1 MKSKKLEINKIPI
14 IKENQLFKTKKI
26 KNYLIDLDKT

>member
-1 MKSKKLEINKIPI
+1 MKSKKLEINKIAI